1 MYETFVLD
9 ECVHQNIL
17 VFIFNQLKKCLK
29 KIN

>member
-9 ECVHQNIL
+9 ECQNIL
-17 VFIFNQLKKCLK
+17 VFIFNQLKKRLK